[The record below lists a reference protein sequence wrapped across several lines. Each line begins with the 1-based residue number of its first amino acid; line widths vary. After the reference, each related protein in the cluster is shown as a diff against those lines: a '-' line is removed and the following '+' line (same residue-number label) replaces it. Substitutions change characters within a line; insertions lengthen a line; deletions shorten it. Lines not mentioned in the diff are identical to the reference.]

1 MKFVVSSTLLLSHL
15 QTVGRVIN
23 SKNSMPILDNFLF
36 SLNGNQLTITAS
48 DQETT
53 MTTTIGLIEA
63 EGSGLFAVSAKI
75 LLDPLRELPEQPL
88 TFQVNDENL
97 EIFLYYQNGKY
108 NFVGVNG
115 DEYPQRQPM
124 NENATRFTMP
134 ASVLLNGVTRSLFAA
149 ANDELRPVMNGVC
162 MDIHSEDIV
171 FVASDG
177 YILVRCRNTAVKS
190 GVEAT
195 VILPKKPAS
204 LLKNILAKESG
215 DITIEFDEKN
225 ICFHLS
231 NFVLI
236 CRLIEGRY
244 PNYMSV
250 IPQNN
255 SNRLIIDRTLFIS
268 VLRRISV
275 FSDPA
280 NSLVRL
286 DLSPNRLVVSAQYA
300 GLSTAA
306 DESITCNYT
315 GDTMCIGFSA
325 TQLVEILN
333 NINSQ
338 EVMVDLADP
347 GRAGILL
354 PGENESDED
363 LLMLLMPMMLK
374 D

>member
-36 SLNGNQLTITAS
+36 SLDGKQLTITAS

-53 MTTTIGLIEA
+53 MTTTIELIEA
-63 EGSGLFAVSAKI
+63 EGTGLFAVSAKI

-115 DEYPQRQPM
+115 NEYPQRPPM
-124 NENATRFTMP
+124 SENATRFTMP

-162 MDIHSEDIV
+162 MDIHPDDIV

-177 YILVRCRNTAVKS
+177 YILVRCRNTSVKS
-190 GVEAT
+190 GIEST

-204 LLKNILAKESG
+204 LLKNI
-215 DITIEFDEKN
+215 
-225 ICFHLS
+225 CFHLS
-231 NFVLI
+231 NFVLV

-255 SNRLIIDRTLFIS
+255 TNRLIIDRTLFIS

-306 DESITCNYT
+306 DESLTCNYI

-333 NINSQ
+333 NISSQ
-338 EVMVDLADP
+338 EVCVDLADP

-354 PGENESDED
+354 PGENEPDED

>member
-36 SLNGNQLTITAS
+36 ALEGNELTITAS

-63 EGSGLFAVSAKI
+63 EGKGLFAVSAKI

-88 TFQVNDENL
+88 TFQINDENL
-97 EIFLYYQNGKY
+97 EVFLYYQNGKY

-115 DEYPQRQPM
+115 DEYPQRPPM
-124 NENATRFTMP
+124 SEKATRLTMP
-134 ASVLLNGVTRSLFAA
+134 ASVLLGGITSSLFAT

-162 MDIHSEDIV
+162 MDIHPEDVV

-177 YILVRCRNTAVKS
+177 YILVRCRNTSVKS
-190 GVEAT
+190 GLEST

-204 LLKNILAKESG
+204 LLKNILSKESG

-225 ICFHLS
+225 ICFHLA

-300 GLSTAA
+300 GLSTSA

-333 NINSQ
+333 NIDSQ
-338 EVMVDLADP
+338 EVLVDLADP

-354 PGENESDED
+354 PGENEPDED

>member
-1 MKFVVSSTLLLSHL
+1 M
-15 QTVGRVIN
+15 
-23 SKNSMPILDNFLF
+23 
-36 SLNGNQLTITAS
+36 
-48 DQETT
+48 
-53 MTTTIGLIEA
+53 
-63 EGSGLFAVSAKI
+63 
-75 LLDPLRELPEQPL
+75 
-88 TFQVNDENL
+88 
-97 EIFLYYQNGKY
+97 
-108 NFVGVNG
+108 
-115 DEYPQRQPM
+115 
-124 NENATRFTMP
+124 
-134 ASVLLNGVTRSLFAA
+134 
-149 ANDELRPVMNGVC
+149 
-162 MDIHSEDIV
+162 
-171 FVASDG
+171 
-177 YILVRCRNTAVKS
+177 
-190 GVEAT
+190 
-195 VILPKKPAS
+195 
-204 LLKNILAKESG
+204 KNILLKESG

-225 ICFHLS
+225 ICFHLA

-300 GLSTAA
+300 GLSTSA

-333 NINSQ
+333 NIDSQ
-338 EVMVDLADP
+338 EVLVDLADP

-354 PGENESDED
+354 PGENEPDED

>member
-1 MKFVVSSTLLLSHL
+1 MS
-15 QTVGRVIN
+15 
-23 SKNSMPILDNFLF
+23 
-36 SLNGNQLTITAS
+36 
-48 DQETT
+48 
-53 MTTTIGLIEA
+53 
-63 EGSGLFAVSAKI
+63 
-75 LLDPLRELPEQPL
+75 
-88 TFQVNDENL
+88 
-97 EIFLYYQNGKY
+97 
-108 NFVGVNG
+108 
-115 DEYPQRQPM
+115 
-124 NENATRFTMP
+124 ENATRFTMP

-162 MDIHSEDIV
+162 MDIHPDDIV

-177 YILVRCRNTAVKS
+177 YILVRCRNTSVKS
-190 GVEAT
+190 GIEST

-204 LLKNILAKESG
+204 LLKNILAKEAG
-215 DITIEFDEKN
+215 DITVEFDEKN

-231 NFVLI
+231 NFVLV

-255 SNRLIIDRTLFIS
+255 TNRLIIDRTLFIS

-306 DESITCNYT
+306 DESLTCNYI

-333 NINSQ
+333 NISSQ
-338 EVMVDLADP
+338 EVCVDLADP

-354 PGENESDED
+354 PGENEPDED